1 MDKKTLIGSVLFA
14 LVYFSLVFIIN
25 KIFVDKDFIRFLL
38 IGVVFTILFYL
49 TSALIKKYS

>member
-1 MDKKTLIGSVLFA
+1 MDKKLLMGSILFA

-25 KIFVDKDFIRFLL
+25 KIFVDKEFIRFLL

-49 TSALIKKYS
+49 TSALIKK